1 MGSEW
6 SCTISPIRDKQKD
19 VSCNETTHDSMRKNK
34 PTPTMQ
40 LCFKVG
46 EKEYEEKERS
56 DRKSFLQLVKGVQ
69 ATQCLIST
77 QKSTHPE
84 KRLVFED

>member
-40 LCFKVG
+40 LCFKAG
-46 EKEYEEKERS
+46 EKEYEERERS
-56 DRKSFLQLVKGVQ
+56 DRKGFLQLVKGVQ
-69 ATQCLIST
+69 ATQSLIST
-77 QKSTHPE
+77 RHTPKKKKKQT
-84 KRLVFED
+84 